1 MNKRLEYVYTGIYIL
16 NFAIILFFSLVIFQ
30 TTLLI
35 CEDDQARDFLE
46 LAKYLPHIPW
56 QVPLYCVSCFLLIG
70 VSNRVKKY
78 FGIQAPGLVFSF
90 YVIDLMLFIFITYNL
105 NFSYKGLFLLLG
117 AGAFL
122 FIHTIVLKFSA
133 IALSLMSFIFFDYD
147 ILTVRINMVSLQDYI
162 NYFDPQVQ
170 LSLYSVK
177 STLDSLNLI
186 LIVLFFYFLI
196 QSKIQENKEF
206 IRVNDELSHKV
217 QELEVVQAKLE
228 DTAKMKERNR
238 LAHEIHDILG
248 HSLTSI
254 STGLEACIEVSR
266 TEAPRL
272 YDRLAKIK
280 HVTDKGLTDIR
291 RSVREL
297 KNDAIEKSS
306 LLGALQDLI
315 SDVNS
320 MGRTHVSFSLA
331 GEPVTL
337 DDDEE
342 QTVYRLVQESLT
354 NSLKHGKATEIVI
367 ELTFL
372 QHRLDIQIQ
381 DNGNGSEAVHKHFGL
396 EHIDERIALLGG
408 TVTFLTSEGSGFTTN
423 ASIPLRKEILH
434 D

>member
-1 MNKRLEYVYTGIYIL
+1 M
-16 NFAIILFFSLVIFQ
+16 
-30 TTLLI
+30 
-35 CEDDQARDFLE
+35 
-46 LAKYLPHIPW
+46 
-56 QVPLYCVSCFLLIG
+56 
-70 VSNRVKKY
+70 
-78 FGIQAPGLVFSF
+78 
-90 YVIDLMLFIFITYNL
+90 
-105 NFSYKGLFLLLG
+105 
-117 AGAFL
+117 
-122 FIHTIVLKFSA
+122 
-133 IALSLMSFIFFDYD
+133 
-147 ILTVRINMVSLQDYI
+147 
-162 NYFDPQVQ
+162 
-170 LSLYSVK
+170 
-177 STLDSLNLI
+177 
-186 LIVLFFYFLI
+186 
-196 QSKIQENKEF
+196 
-206 IRVNDELSHKV
+206 
-217 QELEVVQAKLE
+217 
-228 DTAKMKERNR
+228 
-238 LAHEIHDILG
+238 
-248 HSLTSI
+248 
-254 STGLEACIEVSR
+254 
-266 TEAPRL
+266 
-272 YDRLAKIK
+272 
-280 HVTDKGLTDIR
+280 
-291 RSVREL
+291 

-408 TVTFLTSEGSGFTTN
+408 TVTFLTSQGSGFTTN